1 MWKWSD
7 VMKAHSIFVEEK
19 TVYRCTCNAEFED
32 IKRAEAH
39 LRHPPQ
45 EKAKSPKPK
54 KHAPRRRE
62 PTTSLQLP
70 SLEIPDSGQQGH
82 PSGSLRPAFAGG
94 IPTYRPDA
102 C

>member
-1 MWKWSD
+1 MMRKRSD

-39 LRHPPQ
+39 LRHPPP

-62 PTTSLQLP
+62 PTTLSLP
-70 SLEIPDSGQQGH
+70 SLEIPESGQ
-82 PSGSLRPAFAGG
+82 
-94 IPTYRPDA
+94 
-102 C
+102 